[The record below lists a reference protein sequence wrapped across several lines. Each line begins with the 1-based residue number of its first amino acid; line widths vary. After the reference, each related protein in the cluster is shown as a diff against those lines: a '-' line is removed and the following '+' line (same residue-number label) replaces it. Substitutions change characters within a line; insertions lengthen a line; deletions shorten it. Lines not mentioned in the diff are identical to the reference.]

1 MMLKKYA
8 GVFAMLLLCSPVVSF
23 SQDLDSLLNLSAFT
37 AESELQKALNKG
49 TTVSSS
55 KALSLRETPGII
67 SVMSSEEIQNTGARD
82 LTDLLRLIPGF
93 DIAQDLQFVQGIA
106 LRGNWS
112 NEGKVLVLMDGQP
125 FNELLY
131 QTVAIGNRFPVDGIE
146 RIEIIRGPGSAIY
159 GGSAE
164 YGVIN
169 IVTKA
174 AESLNGVE
182 VYGVGGF
189 HAGTVGRTNAGLMLA
204 KRSDKFAIDASI
216 FKGKGIVSDQ
226 TFDGYELPD
235 VSNADPM
242 NLNFGLRVGGLSFRT
257 MYDQYETGDP
267 YQYISYN
274 NFYSDLRYTWKAS
287 PKLSVI
293 PQLKYYNQ
301 IPWRWGD
308 AETGE
313 PEFESRATR
322 MHSQLE
328 AIYDISRKVNLNFG
342 VLYYSD
348 QATDLLET
356 EMFGGENTFELNN
369 FALFAQSIV
378 KHRLFNAT
386 VGFRYEKS
394 NRYDAAF
401 VPRLALT
408 KKIENFH
415 FKVLYSQ
422 AFRAP
427 SIQNIN
433 LALTGEIKP
442 EKSNVFEAEFGYQFT
457 PEMLLAVNAY
467 SLTTSNILT
476 YGSEGSGSD
485 FVEWYDNATK
495 MGTRGLEL
503 IYNIRKS
510 GWYAN
515 FSYSFSQAIG
525 GDETVEPYLVPQTEK
540 QYTGMLAHK
549 VTLNSSFN
557 ISKSISFNPSF
568 IYGGKRYAFTELD
581 ENEEGVSTTLDPYLL
596 ANAFLNFKNILP
608 GLTAGLGVYD
618 ILNAQPAVPQAYNG
632 GYLPIPARSREY
644 VVKLSYRLD
653 FKK

>member
-8 GVFAMLLLCSPVVSF
+8 GILAMLLLFFPIASF

-55 KALSLRETPGII
+55 KALTLRETPGII

-93 DIAQDLQFVQGIA
+93 DIAQDLQFVQGMS

-112 NEGKVLVLMDGQP
+112 NEGKVLVMLDGQP

-131 QTVAIGNRFPVDGIE
+131 QTVAVGNRFPVDAIA

-169 IVTKA
+169 IITKA

-189 HAGTVGRTNAGLMLA
+189 HAGAVGRTNAGLMFA
-204 KRSDKFAIDASI
+204 KRSEKFAIDASV
-216 FKGKGIVSDQ
+216 FKGQGIVSDQ
-226 TFDGYELPD
+226 MFDDYDLAD
-235 VSNADPM
+235 VSKADPM
-242 NLNFGLRVGGLSFRT
+242 NLNLGLRVGGLSFRT
-257 MYDQYETGDP
+257 MYDQFETGDP
-267 YQYISYN
+267 YQYITFN

-287 PKLSVI
+287 PKLSII
-293 PQLKYYNQ
+293 PQLKYYSQ

-313 PEFESRATR
+313 PEFEARATR

-328 AIYDISRKVNLNFG
+328 AIYDFSRKVNVNFG

-348 QATDLLET
+348 RATDLLDGQ
-356 EMFGGENTFELNN
+356 MFGGENTFELNN
-369 FALFAQSIV
+369 FAIFTQGLF
-378 KHRLFNAT
+378 KLRLFNAT
-386 VGFRYEKS
+386 VGIRYEKS

-433 LALTGEIKP
+433 LALNGDIKP

-467 SLTTSNILT
+467 SLTTKNILT

-525 GDETVEPYLVPQTEK
+525 GDETVLPYLVPQTDK
-540 QYTGMLAHK
+540 QYTAMLAHK

-557 ISKSISFNPSF
+557 LAKSISFNPSF
-568 IYGGKRYAFTELD
+568 IYGGKRYAFTEFD
-581 ENEEGVSTTLDPYLL
+581 ENEEGVATELDPYLL
-596 ANAFLNFKNILP
+596 ANAFLNFRNILP
-608 GLTAGLGVYD
+608 GLTAGVGVYD
-618 ILNAQPAVPQAYNG
+618 ILNAQPALPQAYNG